1 MQQRHEE
8 EFISTLCVIE
18 GNENGEGRE
27 VIEGSK
33 RTGSM
38 FHAKMGRKE
47 ENQWKYLCFLS
58 LKSLMGVVVSCDN

>member
-1 MQQRHEE
+1 MCDRREW
-8 EFISTLCVIE
+8 
-18 GNENGEGRE
+18 ENGEGQE

-33 RTGSM
+33 GTGNT

-58 LKSLMGVVVSCDN
+58 LKSLMEVVVSCDNGDLSQMR